1 MKTHFKKALNTPYM
15 GSQDLPDYKDKNF
28 TIDTVVAQ
36 MSNGLKENANFNIA
50 YLKEE
55 GFKPMLLNSTNCK
68 VLSRLTGSPYIEDW
82 TGVEFTVG
90 VEKVKAFGELHDA
103 LRIRPV
109 TAASKK
115 PTLNPKSKNWAKIT
129 DKVLNEGLSID
140 SIREHYIISEE
151 DFEQIIN
158 PK

>member
-28 TIDTVVAQ
+28 TID
-36 MSNGLKENANFNIA
+36 
-50 YLKEE
+50 
-55 GFKPMLLNSTNCK
+55 MLLNSTNCK

-140 SIREHYIISEE
+140 SIREHYIISQE
-151 DFEQIIN
+151 DFDQIIN